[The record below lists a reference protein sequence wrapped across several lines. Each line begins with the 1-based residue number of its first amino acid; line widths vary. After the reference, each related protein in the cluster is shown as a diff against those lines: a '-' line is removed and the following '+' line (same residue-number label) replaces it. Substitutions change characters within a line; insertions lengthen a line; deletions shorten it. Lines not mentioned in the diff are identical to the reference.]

1 MSSCGMKECSGE
13 VMTKTQMSF
22 FRMAKNASEL
32 SDFPRIKI
40 GAIVVNKHRVVSS
53 GCNSFTKRHRL
64 QVKYNRERFDEP
76 SDGCVH
82 AEMSALIPLVN
93 KEDLSRASIYV
104 YRQLK
109 DGSLGMCRPCKA
121 CMALI
126 KNLGIRK
133 VYYTTYDGYAEE
145 YIEKID

>member
-1 MSSCGMKECSGE
+1 
-13 VMTKTQMSF
+13 
-22 FRMAKNASEL
+22 
-32 SDFPRIKI
+32 
-40 GAIVVNKHRVVSS
+40 
-53 GCNSFTKRHRL
+53 
-64 QVKYNRERFDEP
+64 
-76 SDGCVH
+76 
-82 AEMSALIPLVN
+82 MSALIPLIN

-145 YIEKID
+145 YIENFS